1 MCMYDSILNN
11 FVQRSQYRGI
21 KFPLNKKFVVNKCML
36 IKEFRVSFSGF
47 NVTKVK
53 IATFHYDSSPN
64 DCLHLVHAQ
73 FESKILNGIY

>member
-1 MCMYDSILNN
+1 MTLRFHHSSECNGQMHIIVMENIEDTLNTKN
-11 FVQRSQYRGI
+11 F
-21 KFPLNKKFVVNKCML
+21 ML

-64 DCLHLVHAQ
+64 GCLHPVHAQ